1 MQEKKHIQFIVNPI
15 SGDIKKANLP
25 GLIETHL
32 DLNKYTYA
40 IRYTERAGHASII
53 AQEAVD
59 NNVDI
64 VVAVGG
70 DGSINEIAKVIVN
83 TNVVLAIIPLGSGNA
98 LAYHLELPVKKIE
111 KAIAIINNG
120 KQIRI
125 DTLKSN
131 KGEVIC
137 FSGIG
142 LEAVAART
150 YRHLGKRGFFAY
162 TWAAIL
168 SIFFKY
174 KPQLVR
180 FEIDGKVREEEV
192 YMFTVYNARFL
203 GYKIA
208 KVEQVSLVDG
218 LMHIVVIKTFAMWK
232 LLWIA
237 ILEVLG
243 KVHLAKETEIIEAKK
258 LKIELPKKAHAQ
270 LDGDSFITSSDF
282 EMEVNPL
289 SLKVI
294 VPNSLNNY

>member
-1 MQEKKHIQFIVNPI
+1 LKKNIQFIVNPI
-15 SGDIKKANLP
+15 AGGIKKASLP
-25 GLIETHL
+25 QIIEANL
-32 DLNKYTYA
+32 DLEQYTFT
-40 IRYTERAGHASII
+40 ISYTERAGHATLI
-53 AQEAVD
+53 AQEAVANAID
-59 NNVDI
+59 V

-83 TNVVLAIIPLGSGNA
+83 TAVVLAIIPLGSGNA
-98 LAYHLELPVKKIE
+98 LAYHLELPVKKIK
-111 KAIAIINNG
+111 KAINIINTG
-120 KQIRI
+120 KQIQI
-125 DTLKSN
+125 DTLKTN

-137 FSGIG
+137 FAGIG

-150 YRHLGKRGFFAY
+150 YRHLGRRGFIAY
-162 TWAAIL
+162 VWAAIL
-168 SIFFKY
+168 SIFFKF
-174 KPQLVR
+174 KPHKVQ
-180 FEIDGKVREEEV
+180 FEVDGVKREEEV

-237 ILEVLG
+237 ILEVVG

-258 LKIELPKKAHAQ
+258 LKIHLPKKAHAQ
-270 LDGDSFITSSDF
+270 LDGDSFITSSAF

-289 SLKVI
+289 SLSI
-294 VPNSLNNY
+294 LVPNTLKDY